1 MQPRGALAVLLFT
14 LGIVSAAAGQAAGAK
29 APSGSHAQ
37 ASLKAAQ
44 PGKVAAAPVSSA
56 PGGGRVLARRGA
68 SGSLRARPK
77 RAHAAG
83 RLQAEDLLS
92 AALIS
97 DQELAKDRGGTET
110 NSTNNATG
118 TVGGNVA
125 SQLTTGSNTISQGS
139 FSNSS
144 GIPIV
149 IQNTG
154 NNVLIQNSTILNL
167 QLTKPQ

>member
-14 LGIVSAAAGQAAGAK
+14 LGVVSAAAGQAAGAK

-44 PGKVAAAPVSSA
+44 PRKVAVAPVSSA
-56 PGGGRVLARRGA
+56 PGGA

>member
-1 MQPRGALAVLLFT
+1 MKPRGALAALLFT
-14 LGIVSAAAGQAAGAK
+14 LGVVGAAAGQAAGAK
-29 APSGSHAQ
+29 APAGSHAQ
-37 ASLKAAQ
+37 SSLKAVESRKAGVT
-44 PGKVAAAPVSSA
+44 PAASA
-56 PGGGRVLARRGA
+56 LGGGRVRVRRGV

-77 RAHAAG
+77 RTPSAA
-83 RLQAEDLLS
+83 RVQAAALLS

-97 DQELAKDRGGTET
+97 DKELARDRGGTET

-167 QLTKPQ
+167 QLTKP

>member
-1 MQPRGALAVLLFT
+1 MKPRSALAAFLVTVGVL
-14 LGIVSAAAGQAAGAK
+14 SAAAGQAAGAK

-44 PGKVAAAPVSSA
+44 PRKAGVTPAASVQ
-56 PGGGRVLARRGA
+56 GGGRVRARRGA

-77 RAHAAG
+77 RALAAS

-97 DQELAKDRGGTET
+97 DKELAKDRGGTET
-110 NSTNNATG
+110 NNTSNATG

-167 QLTKPQ
+167 QLTKP